1 MTFSEA
7 KVDDSFPTAQLLLH
21 GFSAPYRLVRNSKGG
36 SGVLLY
42 IREDIPSRLLNSK
55 SRTGIEIISLEIS

>member
-7 KVDDSFPTAQLLLH
+7 KVGDSFPTAQLLLH

-36 SGVLLY
+36 SGILLY
-42 IREDIPSRLLNSK
+42 IPSRLLNSK
-55 SRTGIEIISLEIS
+55 SRTGIETISLEIN